1 MDSSGLIPIISQ
13 KYRMSKAM
21 GGGQWCNKNSQ
32 KLKFNSIISLLYHLY
47 EMKPGLRVG
56 GESQLSQIYEVTAE
70 VTEELK
76 RARLIGEMIGS
87 CCEMRLKEEKF

>member
-1 MDSSGLIPIISQ
+1 
-13 KYRMSKAM
+13 
-21 GGGQWCNKNSQ
+21 
-32 KLKFNSIISLLYHLY
+32 
-47 EMKPGLRVG
+47 MKPGLRVG